1 MKKWIFDKAHSQ
13 LFFEARHLMIANVI
27 GQLKN
32 FTVRLQLK
40 NDSFD
45 HLSFH
50 MTAETSSLSTGDEI
64 RDQHLKAA
72 DFLFVEKY
80 PMLQFTSHNLEKTG
94 PKTYRLNGVLSLRG
108 VQKEISLTATFG
120 GPVVDSYSGEP
131 RIGYSLYGEIDRRDW
146 GINFSLPIS
155 NGGLAVSHRIKIRAE
170 LEFFQPVF

>member
-13 LFFEARHLMIANVI
+13 LLFEAQHLMIANVV
-27 GQLKN
+27 GQIKD
-32 FTVRLQLK
+32 FDVRLQHK

-45 HLSFH
+45 SATFQ
-50 MTAETSSLSTGDEI
+50 MTARTSSLSTANEI
-64 RDQHLKAA
+64 RDQHLKAS

-80 PMLQFTSHNLEKTG
+80 PILQFTSHTLEKSG
-94 PKTYRLNGVLSLRG
+94 PKTYRLNGLLSLKG
-108 VQKEISLTATFG
+108 VQKEISLAGSFG
-120 GPVVDSYSGEP
+120 GPVIDSYSGEP

-170 LEFFQPVF
+170 LEFFQLIS